1 MSVVWLPRPRATPPY
16 PTARRGRF
24 KAVVL
29 ADLAWPDL
37 VDQAL
42 AALVPMPAATRF
54 GIVFVTDLL
63 AGALPDIIARLQ
75 AESPIPEWSGSVG
88 LGICG
93 NGEAYVDRPALSLM
107 VADLPPGSFHLFD
120 HADVASDWAASM
132 ECPRFALVHGDP
144 RHHDPIGAVARLSDQ
159 IAVPLAGGLA
169 HARTTPWQVAGHLVE
184 GGLSGV
190 LFDDRV
196 PILCRMIQGTRPI
209 GPERRITKL
218 QGNLIFEID
227 GQPALAAFTQDIGA
241 LLARDLHRAA
251 RQITIGLPQAGPD
264 QGTTDYLNRPLLALD
279 PTGGWLAVNGPV
291 ACGDAIAFCREDRA
305 AAAQDLGVVL
315 QALAAAGADRVEAAL
330 YYGFSDQDAA
340 ASTQSLTLI
349 RHILGD
355 VPLAGFYGQGQISGR
370 RLYGQSS
377 LLVLFMRP

>member
-1 MSVVWLPRPRATPPY
+1 MSVVWLPRTITDPHPRA
-16 PTARRGRF
+16 AVRGRF
-24 KAVVL
+24 KAAAL

-42 AALVPMPAATRF
+42 AALGTLSTATSF
-54 GIVFVTDLL
+54 GLVFVTDLL
-63 AGALPDIIARLQ
+63 AGALPEIIARLQ
-75 AESPIPEWSGSVG
+75 TKSPIHEWSGSVG

-93 NGEAYVDRPALSLM
+93 NDAAYIDRPALSLM
-107 VADLPPGSFHLFD
+107 VADLPPGSFHPFD
-120 HADVASDWAASM
+120 HAEVAPDWAAAM
-132 ECPRFALVHGDP
+132 GLVRFALVHGDP
-144 RHHDPIGAVARLSDQ
+144 RHHDPIGAIARLSDQ

-169 HARTTPWQVAGHLVE
+169 HARTTPWQIAGHVVE

-196 PILCRMIQGTRPI
+196 PILCRIIQGTRPI

-227 GQPALAAFTQDIGA
+227 DQPALAAFTQDIGA

-251 RQITIGLPQAGPD
+251 RQITIGLPQAGAD

-279 PTGGWLAVNGPV
+279 PAGGWLAVNGPV
-291 ACGDAIAFCREDRA
+291 ACGDTIAFCREDRA
-305 AAAQDLGVVL
+305 AATHDLAT
-315 QALAAAGADRVEAAL
+315 ALLPLAAGADRVDAAL
-330 YYGFSDQDAA
+330 YYGFSDQDPTACA
-340 ASTQSLTLI
+340 QALTLI
-349 RHILGD
+349 REILGD

-377 LLVLFMRP
+377 LLVLFMKP